1 MNQQKT
7 LPILAIIA
15 GEMCFAIMGALIK
28 YMSVDL
34 STETIVFFR
43 NSLALIIIIPMILHK
58 LGPSGFKSQQMHLHL
73 LRGTIGVAAM
83 SCFFYIL
90 GRMHFTEAILLK
102 LCTPFFIPLIAF
114 AWLRER
120 SSATTWFSIFLGFVG
135 VAIIS
140 EPKMQ
145 GGLEQSFGELSLV
158 GIGLVGACLAG
169 LAKVTIRRMG
179 GSEPALR
186 TVFYFG
192 LFASLAS
199 LPFAL
204 TAWTQPSPQQ
214 WILLA
219 ALASIATIG
228 QLLVTYAYKRAAA
241 GKIGQYTYTSLI
253 FTAAIGW
260 AFWGEVITLAIFLG
274 SSAIIVA
281 GIINLK
287 SK

>member
-1 MNQQKT
+1 MTNQQA
-7 LPILAIIA
+7 LPIIAIIA

-28 YMSVDL
+28 YMSADL

-43 NSLALIIIIPMILHK
+43 NSLALVIIVPMILHK
-58 LGPSGFKSQQMHLHL
+58 LGPSGFKSSQMHLHL

-102 LCTPFFIPLIAF
+102 LCAPFFIPLIAI
-114 AWLRER
+114 AWLKEK
-120 SSATTWFSIFLGFVG
+120 SSATTWFSILLGFIG

-145 GGLEQSFGELSLV
+145 GGLEESFSELSLV
-158 GIGLVGACLAG
+158 GIGLIGACLAG

-179 GSEPALR
+179 GEEPALR

-192 LFASLAS
+192 VFASLAS
-199 LPFAL
+199 LPFAAN
-204 TAWTQPSPQQ
+204 AWTQPNTEQ
-214 WILLA
+214 WLLLA
-219 ALASIATIG
+219 ALATIATIG
-228 QLLVTYAYKRAAA
+228 QLLITFAYKRAAA
-241 GKIGQYTYTSLI
+241 GKVGQYTYTSLI

-260 AFWGEVITLAIFLG
+260 AFWGEVLTIAIFLG
-274 SSAIIVA
+274 SSCIIIA
-281 GIINLK
+281 GILNLK

>member
-1 MNQQKT
+1 MTKQQT
-7 LPILAIIA
+7 LPIIAIIA

-28 YMSVDL
+28 YMSADL

-43 NSLALIIIIPMILHK
+43 NSLALVIIVPMVLNR
-58 LGPSGFKSQQMHLHL
+58 LGPSGFRSSQMHLHL

-83 SCFFYIL
+83 SCFFYVL

-102 LCTPFFIPLIAF
+102 LCTPFFIPLIAI
-114 AWLRER
+114 AWLKEN
-120 SSATTWFSIFLGFVG
+120 SSATTWFSILLGFIG

-145 GGLEQSFGELSLV
+145 GGLEQSFSELSLV
-158 GIGLVGACLAG
+158 GIGLIGACLAG

-179 GSEPALR
+179 GAEPALR

-192 LFASLAS
+192 VFASLAS
-199 LPFAL
+199 LPFAAN
-204 TAWTQPSPQQ
+204 AWTQPNSEQ
-214 WILLA
+214 WLLLT
-219 ALASIATIG
+219 ALATIATIG
-228 QLLVTYAYKRAAA
+228 QLLVTFAYKRAAA
-241 GKIGQYTYTSLI
+241 GKVGQYTYTSLI

-274 SSAIIVA
+274 STCIIIA